1 MKRFT
6 SKDKGTPSQLLSALE
21 GKIDQLEGS
30 EVESATKVI
39 ASKKSFSHGT
49 PSQLLSML
57 ENKISELEGTN
68 IESST
73 SVMAE
78 IDADDAFGLDRY
90 IHNLIGSVN
99 EAISENK
106 LFSGHTWDV
115 SDDRSEIYLTV
126 VDGENSQEFSIPVTD
141 LSRDFHNIDRD
152 VDYIMNAIMP
162 AESKDASED
171 VSSASAVEATW
182 PFDFNDDKEDSR
194 EWVELR
200 TKAVLDSDGFYTDYT
215 MYQNID
221 DGSFIFMFGD
231 KDVYEPD
238 RAYADYE
245 TDSEEVANEW
255 FDSYEGFAD
264 EDEDVHSAS
273 DTDPQISTYSGFED
287 YLTRSIESG
296 MIDYAEVPPD
306 DYDEE
311 FDYSDEYEA
320 FNEMCESFDRAY
332 RRKFKGKPYTISDP
346 DESADEN
353 GAFAIVTVND
363 TEYELEGQGNMW
375 RFNKR

>member
-1 MKRFT
+1 MKRSI

-21 GKIDQLEGS
+21 GKIAQLEDS
-30 EVESATKVI
+30 EVESATEVA

-57 ENKISELEGTN
+57 EDKISELEGTD

-99 EAISENK
+99 QAISENE

-115 SDDRSEIYLTV
+115 SDDKSQIYLTV
-126 VDGENSQEFSIPVTD
+126 VEGDSSQEFAIPVED
-141 LSRDFHNIDRD
+141 LSRDFDNIDED

-162 AESKDASED
+162 AESNGDQNN
-171 VSSASAVEATW
+171 VSSSSTVEAAW
-182 PFDFNDDKEDSR
+182 PFDYEDEEPES
-194 EWVELR
+194 EWEEIR
-200 TKAVLDSDGFYTDYT
+200 TKSVLDSDGFYTDYT
-215 MYQNID
+215 MYQNIH

-238 RAYADYE
+238 RDYADYE
-245 TDSEEVANEW
+245 TDSEEVADEW
-255 FDSYEGFAD
+255 FDSYEGFVD
-264 EDEDVHSAS
+264 EDEDVYSAS
-273 DTDPQISTYSGFED
+273 DTDPQISTYAGFED

-296 MIDYAEVPPD
+296 MIDYAQVPPE
-306 DYDEE
+306 DYDEDL
-311 FDYSDEYEA
+311 DYSDEYEA
-320 FNEMCESFDRAY
+320 FNEMCESFYDEYA
-332 RRKFKGKPYTISDP
+332 RKFGGKPYTISDP
-346 DESADEN
+346 DEVAETN
-353 GAFAIVTVND
+353 GAFAIVTVD
-363 TEYELEGQGNMW
+363 GVDYELEGQGNMW
-375 RFNKR
+375 RFIKR